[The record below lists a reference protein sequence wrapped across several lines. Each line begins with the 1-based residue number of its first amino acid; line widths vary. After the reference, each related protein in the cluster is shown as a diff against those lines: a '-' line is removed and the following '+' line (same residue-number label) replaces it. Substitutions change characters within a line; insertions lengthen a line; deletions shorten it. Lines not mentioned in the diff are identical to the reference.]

1 MIECILIL
9 KLLVPGSDPLHS
21 ERVQVCTQLIKTANE
36 YVIPPALVL
45 SVAWVESNWTRQN
58 QANSSGVA
66 GPMQIKTRYW
76 CLDGGGEW
84 NPSKPFGLLKGCD
97 LFDRGVFSLAYYLDR
112 FQDLDRALCNYSA
125 SCGSDHYIRKVM
137 RIFQRIKPKLR
148 SKK

>member
-9 KLLVPGSDPLHS
+9 KLLVSPPDPFHV
-21 ERVQVCTQLIKTANE
+21 ERVEVCTKLVEVADKYE
-36 YVIPPALVL
+36 IPPALVL
-45 SVAWVESNWTRQN
+45 AIAWVESNWTYQSKP
-58 QANSSGVA
+58 NSSGVA

-84 NPSKPFGLLKGCD
+84 NPSKPFGILKGCD
-97 LFDRGVFSLAYYLDR
+97 LFDRGVFSLAYYIDR

-125 SCGSDHYIRKVM
+125 SCGSDHYVKKVM
-137 RIFQRIKPKLR
+137 KKFKLIKSKLR